1 MSLYP
6 EVPKLSIEENI
17 KPFGIKNPNKISF
30 PVSALQSFLSLP
42 KFIICINSI
51 IEKKT
56 TQPFFTELKK
66 FIEEKYHNPTNFIR
80 SLKTKYAI
88 TDNQF
93 ITFVDNFISELPKG
107 KYEDLFYGKGVSI
120 KECRKCEFPNGE
132 DIKFKVVNLS
142 FDNPFK
148 IIFIPYQNDKN
159 PINMFEMPDKRK
171 NYVLMSEKANEF
183 NIIKDIS
190 PEYPHIYAFELPEAG
205 PSRGN
210 LFAIIRLIRN
220 GRFIT
225 EPMLC
230 EVKRG
235 HIPNKLTLKKSI
247 RERIKNLFD
256 ARLKFEILS
265 DLTFFMPSEDNPS
278 ICEQFISVNISEG
291 SLRYNIKSANDKSA
305 KLSLKSL
312 FNGFIKL
319 SLYDK
324 EVKCN
329 GCGKVSRPFARYR
342 ITDFPK
348 IVVFRID
355 GYETQ
360 NSNLFQLQIPEF
372 VAFGCDTNEYNTF
385 DSLADPSLYKGLN
398 ISGVTLYELRAMI
411 NRNSNNQF
419 TAAGKRGDKWYEF
432 NDTLVNPVDDPSEA
446 SGTPYILF
454 YESIGDEKLSRPLHE
469 AQPSAQPPQ
478 AIAGVP
484 NPTKQQ
490 IKYLHNSTRSMIANI
505 DRSVQTNASEIIDFF
520 RDKTKD
526 PTISG
531 FKYNGKTYRYGDTT
545 SVNGIFP
552 IGRKEGPQIEL
563 IVSNAAY
570 RPSPPSSPQSPNNP
584 ASPSPTSPR
593 PKVSPQPSADYPAAA
608 HLYTHPLSPAVPS
621 KKNASIAFIDYS
633 SSMIACLNDSG
644 VRRADVAIES
654 VNRFLQ
660 AGRLF
665 CPSDNVKFFD
675 CIAEKPIAKF
685 EEDSFGGSSDLL
697 DILESAINH
706 VNKKYKEDD
715 YQRRIVIITD
725 CIFPLDDKEDDIED
739 KKMEIFQQIIKEKI
753 IIDLILLTENG
764 EEEAKDF
771 AAISHYSGGYICCP
785 ETPEEVYDFIEKED
799 FVNLSL
805 RNLLPP
811 EIRNCKFEMRR
822 FDSIA
827 RSVKLI
833 TKPSIYK
840 PFFYPEVTLV
850 SPFGFFTEM
859 HETGDDVVDRIT
871 KEIDISAYNQ
881 RVNNGAYSI
890 YRILSREKQ
899 IEKRKAVVF
908 LKSCGV
914 LLMFLIVFPENY
926 PSDEPCFKLLSN
938 AKIEGEVS
946 SSMFRIDMS
955 DYTNETRLKVLLS
968 KLNDR
973 LKTCKVTP
981 NKDDTLESFD
991 QIEGRFY
998 VQYGEREKSDG
1009 YFQKLEKVRRRYY

>member
-1 MSLYP
+1 
-6 EVPKLSIEENI
+6 
-17 KPFGIKNPNKISF
+17 
-30 PVSALQSFLSLP
+30 
-42 KFIICINSI
+42 
-51 IEKKT
+51 
-56 TQPFFTELKK
+56 
-66 FIEEKYHNPTNFIR
+66 
-80 SLKTKYAI
+80 
-88 TDNQF
+88 
-93 ITFVDNFISELPKG
+93 
-107 KYEDLFYGKGVSI
+107 
-120 KECRKCEFPNGE
+120 
-132 DIKFKVVNLS
+132 
-142 FDNPFK
+142 
-148 IIFIPYQNDKN
+148 
-159 PINMFEMPDKRK
+159 MFEMPDKRK

-348 IVVFRID
+348 IIVFRID
-355 GYETQ
+355 GCETQ
-360 NSNLFQLQIPEF
+360 NSNSFQLQIPEF
-372 VAFGCDTNEYNTF
+372 VAFGSDTNGYNTF
-385 DSLADPSLYKGLN
+385 DSLADPSLYKGLKESS
-398 ISGVTLYELRAMI
+398 IKPYELRATI

-505 DRSVQTNASEIIDFF
+505 DRSVQTNASEIINFF
-520 RDKTKD
+520 RDRTKD

-552 IGRKEGPQIEL
+552 IGRKEVPLIEL

-570 RPSPPSSPQSPNNP
+570 RPSPPSSPQSPKNP
-584 ASPSPTSPR
+584 PKSHDMVEISSKNYEKIVSRVRFLESNLSKIKQVGAFNFNSYECDIESSQEVKNYYENPYIGEESESFYIVLEDLEGELYKAFKVIDKRNLQIMFKKVLKTDENIDVETIQNSIKEFETLFEINHQCICKCFGINFREKIDDDPNKTSIGIYLEYLDYNLKNFLDKGILSNTMKVKICVEVASGMSCIHKRGIIHRNLNTENIMMNKLFEA
-593 PKVSPQPSADYPAAA
+593 KVINFGFA
-608 HLYTHPLSPAVPS
+608 HLSETYLIETNTSLTKNIGDFVFMSPEMQGDDDYDNKTDVFSFGVVLYNIFTGQVPNITM
-621 KKNASIAFIDYS
+621 KDRINKIPPAFPS
-633 SSMIACLNDSG
+633 SSPMISECCIELIKKCMSYDVKERPTFDEILDFMKDNLFKL
-644 VRRADVAIES
+644 ADEVDIELIS
-654 VNRFLQ
+654 QR
-660 AGRLF
+660 
-665 CPSDNVKFFD
+665 
-675 CIAEKPIAKF
+675 
-685 EEDSFGGSSDLL
+685 
-697 DILESAINH
+697 
-706 VNKKYKEDD
+706 YKE
-715 YQRRIVIITD
+715 
-725 CIFPLDDKEDDIED
+725 L
-739 KKMEIFQQIIKEKI
+739 
-753 IIDLILLTENG
+753 
-764 EEEAKDF
+764 
-771 AAISHYSGGYICCP
+771 
-785 ETPEEVYDFIEKED
+785 
-799 FVNLSL
+799 
-805 RNLLPP
+805 
-811 EIRNCKFEMRR
+811 
-822 FDSIA
+822 
-827 RSVKLI
+827 
-833 TKPSIYK
+833 
-840 PFFYPEVTLV
+840 
-850 SPFGFFTEM
+850 
-859 HETGDDVVDRIT
+859 
-871 KEIDISAYNQ
+871 NQ
-881 RVNNGAYSI
+881 ANN
-890 YRILSREKQ
+890 
-899 IEKRKAVVF
+899 
-908 LKSCGV
+908 
-914 LLMFLIVFPENY
+914 
-926 PSDEPCFKLLSN
+926 D
-938 AKIEGEVS
+938 
-946 SSMFRIDMS
+946 
-955 DYTNETRLKVLLS
+955 
-968 KLNDR
+968 
-973 LKTCKVTP
+973 
-981 NKDDTLESFD
+981 
-991 QIEGRFY
+991 
-998 VQYGEREKSDG
+998 
-1009 YFQKLEKVRRRYY
+1009 